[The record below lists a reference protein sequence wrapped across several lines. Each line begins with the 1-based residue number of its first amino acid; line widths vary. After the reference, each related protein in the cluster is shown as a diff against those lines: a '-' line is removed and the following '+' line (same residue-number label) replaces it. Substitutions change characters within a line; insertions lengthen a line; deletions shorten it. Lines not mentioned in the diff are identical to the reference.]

1 VTYSNF
7 VEVPNAVEVG
17 ETSSAVVVTTF
28 INVVTSAVVEVDDV
42 VRDVVVFS
50 CFSVVDV
57 VVCGVAVVFSV
68 A

>member
-1 VTYSNF
+1 M
-7 VEVPNAVEVG
+7 PNAVEVG

>member
-1 VTYSNF
+1 
-7 VEVPNAVEVG
+7 VPNAVEVG